1 MLQKHLWAL
10 LLFVCALTGCS
21 ENKERSS
28 IIEEVIPSAFE
39 SVLNESEELILLL
52 NNSALTLDS
61 SSVEPYIISHDLK
74 PFSNGFRTEASFGD
88 VTLKKIFKC
97 DNGIISVVHFDFY
110 YDSLNPDLEQDSKAL
125 LELLQKN
132 LGDFSSTHSDKSM
145 KTFSWLVA
153 SSVLDY
159 ELFDNGFTFTARK
172 NQTIIIHEVVEK
184 ETVKKLKPAAALIR
198 YIHNDSI
205 GFDLP
210 LFSGIQNSF
219 DVSFKSKSNAVAFS
233 ETYNENILLSG
244 SFHFNGENL
253 IGVYFDYVY
262 SDSTSKEFIED
273 AKAVRNMISNLY
285 GTPSEVATVPLSTSY
300 KWNKTPLIVEVYGD
314 GFSILF
320 EKESL

>member
-1 MLQKHLWAL
+1 MLQKHIWAH
-10 LLFVCALTGCS
+10 LLFVCALTACS
-21 ENKERSS
+21 ENKEKSS

-52 NNSALTLDS
+52 NNSGLTLDS

-74 PFSNGFRTEASFGD
+74 PCDKGFRTEVTFGN

-110 YDSLNPDLEQDSKAL
+110 YDSLNADLEQDSKAL
-125 LELLQKN
+125 LGLLKKD
-132 LGDFSSTHSDKSM
+132 LGDFRAIHSSKSM
-145 KTFSWLVA
+145 KTFRWLVA
-153 SSVLDY
+153 NSILDY
-159 ELFDNGFTFTARK
+159 ELFDNGFTITARK
-172 NQTIIIHEVVEK
+172 NQTIIIPEVVEK
-184 ETVKKLKPAAALIR
+184 ETVKKLKLAAVLIR

-205 GFDLP
+205 SFELP
-210 LFSGIQNSF
+210 LFSGIQKAF
-219 DVSFKSKSNAVAFS
+219 GVGFKSKSNAVAFS

-244 SFHFNGENL
+244 SFHFTEENL

-262 SDSTSKEFIED
+262 SDSISKEFIED
-273 AKAVRNMISNLY
+273 AKTVKNMISNLY
-285 GTPSEVATVPLSTSY
+285 GTPSEIATASLSTSY
-300 KWNKTPLIVEVYGD
+300 KWNKTPLVVEVYGD